1 MGSFAVI
8 FQLFCILFVDLIH
21 LTYDG
26 SAYSKLHHFMLF
38 DDLWMLLIWCL
49 KTTGVKLYWWVHHR
63 RQHESSEEYLV
74 ETFDH
79 LTEFQTKTG

>member
-38 DDLWMLLIWCL
+38 DDL
-49 KTTGVKLYWWVHHR
+49 
-63 RQHESSEEYLV
+63 
-74 ETFDH
+74 
-79 LTEFQTKTG
+79 